1 MFNDKPI
8 IVFEMANNHMGDLDH
23 GLLMIETFG
32 NFVRDYSDFDFV
44 FKFQFRDIP
53 SFIHPDYKDRMDV
66 KYVKRFS
73 ETALSKEQFA
83 RMFDRVK
90 SLGMKVM
97 TTPFDENSVDLA
109 EELDVDIIKIASCSC
124 GDWPLLERIIKV
136 DKPIVFSTAGASF
149 DTIDKMVSFFQ
160 HREKEFAIMHCVGEY
175 PTTPDHLQVNQITQL
190 KERYPDV
197 PIGFSTHEDPQNYDS
212 IYVAF
217 GKGAQ
222 LFEKH
227 VAVDTDQYPKNAY
240 SATPDDM
247 KKWLDNARKAFQM
260 MGVEKG
266 RHPIA
271 KKEEADLRQ
280 FRRGVFVNKALDK
293 GYTIQP
299 GDLFYAWP
307 CQDGQMVANDMSK
320 YQTINTLKTI
330 ECNGP
335 VLFENVEITNNREK
349 VYKIVQDIKAL
360 FKEAEVVYPG
370 GAELEISHHYGVEN
384 FYETGITMITV
395 VNRQYCKK
403 LIAVLP
409 KQNHPEQYHQKKEET
424 FHVLYG
430 DVQLYLNGKHC
441 ELGVGDAITIQPE
454 VRHSFTTNN
463 GCVIEEISSTHYKD
477 DSYYT
482 DEKIG
487 QNKYRKSFIKYW
499 L

>member
-1 MFNDKPI
+1 MFENKPL

-23 GLLMIETFG
+23 GLLMIDTFG
-32 NFVRDYSDFDFV
+32 KYVSEYPEFDFA

-53 SFIHPDYKDRMDV
+53 TFVHPDYKDRMDV

-73 ETALSKEQFA
+73 ETALNEQQFA
-83 RMFDRVK
+83 KMFDRVR
-90 SLGMKVM
+90 LFDMKVI

-109 EELDVDIIKIASCSC
+109 EALDVDIIKIASCSC
-124 GDWPLLERIIKV
+124 GDWPLLERIIRV
-136 DKPIVFSTAGASF
+136 DNPIVFSTAGANF
-149 DTIDKMVSFFQ
+149 DSIDKIVSFFQ
-160 HREKEFAIMHCVGEY
+160 HREKHFAIMHCVGEY
-175 PTTPDHLQVNQITQL
+175 PTPPDHLQMNQITLL
-190 KERYPDV
+190 KERYPGV
-197 PIGFSTHEDPQNYDS
+197 PIGFSTHEDPKDYDVVF
-212 IYVAF
+212 VAV

-227 VAVDTDQYPKNAY
+227 VAIDTEQYPKNAY
-240 SATPDDM
+240 SATPEEI
-247 KKWLDNARKAFQM
+247 KVWLDNARKAFQM
-260 MGVEKG
+260 LGAEG
-266 RHPIA
+266 DRHPISE
-271 KKEEADLRQ
+271 KEEADLRQ
-280 FRRGVFVNKALDK
+280 FRRGVFVNKALDQ
-293 GYTIQP
+293 GYTIQSE
-299 GDLFYAWP
+299 DLFYAWP

-320 YQTINTLKTI
+320 YQIVNTLKTI
-330 ECNGP
+330 ERNGP
-335 VLFENVEITNNREK
+335 VLFENVEITNNREE
-349 VYKIVQDIKAL
+349 VYKIVQDIIAL
-360 FKEAEVVYPG
+360 FKKAEVVYPG

-395 VNRQYCKK
+395 VNREYCKK

-424 FHVLYG
+424 FHILYG
-430 DVQLYLNGKHC
+430 DVQLYLNGKHR

>member
-1 MFNDKPI
+1 
-8 IVFEMANNHMGDLDH
+8 MANNHMGDLDH
-23 GLLMIETFG
+23 GLAMINEFG
-32 NFVRDYSDFDFV
+32 SLVPDYPGFDFA

-53 SFIHPDYKDRMDV
+53 SFIHPDYRDRLDV

-73 ETALSKEQFA
+73 ETALNKEQFTK
-83 RMFDRVK
+83 MFDRVR
-90 SLGMKVM
+90 SLNMRVM
-97 TTPFDENSVDLA
+97 TTPFDESSVDLA
-109 EELDVDIIKIASCSC
+109 EELSVDIVKIASCSC
-124 GDWPLLERIIKV
+124 GDWPLLERIVVI
-136 DKPIVFSTAGASF
+136 DKPIVFSTAGASL
-149 DTIDKMVSFFQ
+149 DVIDKIVSFFQ
-160 HREKEFAIMHCVGEY
+160 HREKNFAIMHCVGEY
-175 PTTPDHLQVNQITQL
+175 PTSSDRLQMNQLTLL
-190 KERYPDV
+190 KERYPGV
-197 PIGFSTHEDPQNYDS
+197 PIGFSTHEDPENYDA
-212 IYVAF
+212 VFAAV

-227 VAVDTDQYPKNAY
+227 VAIETEQYPKNAY
-240 SATPDDM
+240 SATPEEI
-247 KKWLDNARKAFQM
+247 KIWLDNARKAYQM
-260 MGVEKG
+260 MGVEKD
-266 RHPIA
+266 RHPISE
-271 KKEEADLRQ
+271 KEEADLRQ
-280 FRRGVFVNKALDK
+280 FRRGVFVNKALDQ

-299 GDLFYAWP
+299 EDLFYAWP

-335 VLFENVEITNNREK
+335 VLFENVEITNNREE

-360 FKEAEVVYPG
+360 FREAEVVYPG

-395 VNRQYCKK
+395 VNREYCKK

-424 FHVLYG
+424 FHILYG
-430 DVQLYLNGKHC
+430 DVQLYLNGKHR